1 MTAMWSMMCD
11 VMPTISEDTMP
22 QRQYQGDEANFEHIM
37 MTILD
42 ERDKQVDQIRLLQEK
57 LQESTNK
64 LNEAEKEKESLV
76 KQLNANLPQEF
87 SSLTRELNQAREQ
100 LDEKNE
106 EIAELKAER
115 NNTRLLLEHLECL
128 VSRHE
133 RSLRMTV
140 VKRQAQSPSGVSS
153 EHEVLKALKSLF
165 EHHKAL
171 DEKIRKKLEVSVERI
186 NQLEEELAKAHEEI
200 AHLRSEKV
208 RSSDKNSDTI
218 SNGPLPEE
226 NLKPGKIVV
235 DESELTEIKSLLE
248 KQSSELLSSRSRI
261 TELNNKLKDAEE
273 ALKSSE
279 QQQFIYKEES
289 LKLRDTLNENDAQRE
304 DQEERIA
311 TLELR
316 FLDAQRD
323 STTLHKKLE
332 QELVNKEAQLKLAE
346 EKINALTE
354 KLELTEQKISQ
365 LEFNRKQDAMIN
377 EAKEADQGEENS
389 DAQLTLEEKISR
401 LEGQL
406 EERNN
411 ELARARQRDKMNEE
425 YNQKLSATVDKLLAE
440 SNERLQHHLKE
451 RIAALEEK
459 SNLQQELERTRRL
472 LNDTQSEKEK
482 VLQDLVKIR
491 AEMETMRQDVSN
503 YRAESLQAAVSA
515 AISQNKPRSENFS
528 GREWSR
534 IDSRVPTTDIGHPYD
549 TSDTEASQ
557 DDDRDSTSILGT
569 DENMLLSPSA
579 DAQALAIMLQE
590 QLNVINNEIR
600 LIQEEKENTEQR
612 AEELG
617 SQLSSLDSSIS
628 LLNQSH
634 LLGISPPHSGRSTP
648 KSSRISSSL
657 DYLSPF
663 HQQEAAAHFANSSP
677 SISMSTRLQNE
688 TKSEHKNLNPYG
700 ANVPPD
706 LLPRLNPSHINA
718 NIDEYHQFPAN
729 QPCSTILPMESIDR
743 RLEAINHYGSPHPP
757 SPMSQYPYYVSSP
770 ISFQHKKKGLK
781 SSLVS
786 RLFSLKRDKF
796 KYQQGLYMEN
806 YPVESSEYLSVMDT
820 YNPRNLASPCEMVNS
835 PSILAKDLDRRT
847 KKKHELLA
855 EALKA
860 ATPFAL
866 WNGPTIV
873 AWLEL
878 YVGMPPWYVAA
889 CRANVKSGAIMSA
902 LSDTEIQREIGISN
916 PLHRLK
922 LRLAIQEMVALTS
935 SSAPKSINTSLALG
949 EMNHEWI
956 GNEWLLS
963 LGLPQYRSTF
973 MECLV
978 DARMLEHL
986 TKKDLRVHLKMVD
999 SFHRSSLEYGIA
1011 CLKRISYDKKSL
1023 EDRRANSENSNTDVM
1038 VWSNERVIK
1047 WVNSIDLKEYSSN
1060 LVGSGV
1066 HGAIIA
1072 LYDAFDAA
1080 QMAIFLQIPQQNAQA
1095 RRILEQEF
1103 YELLARGTERHIN
1116 RVMDETSSNTSE
1128 RSRDRL
1134 V

>member
-1 MTAMWSMMCD
+1 MCD
-11 VMPTISEDTMP
+11 VMPTISEDSLP

-57 LQESTNK
+57 LQEITNK
-64 LNEAEKEKESLV
+64 LNDSEKEKESLV

-87 SSLTRELNQAREQ
+87 ASLTKELNQAREQ
-100 LDEKNE
+100 LEEKNE
-106 EIAELKAER
+106 EISELKAER

-171 DEKIRKKLEVSVERI
+171 DEKIRKKLEASVERI
-186 NQLEEELAKAHEEI
+186 NQLEEELAKSHEEV

-208 RSSDKNSDTI
+208 RPSDKNTDST

-226 NLKPGKIVV
+226 TLKPGKVVV

-261 TELNNKLKDAEE
+261 SELNNKLKDMED
-273 ALKSSE
+273 ALKNSE
-279 QQQFIYKEES
+279 QQQFLYKEES
-289 LKLRDTLNENDAQRE
+289 LKLRETLNENDAQRE

-311 TLELR
+311 TLEKR
-316 FLDAQRD
+316 FLAAQRD
-323 STTLHKKLE
+323 STTLHDLNKKLE

-346 EKINALTE
+346 EKINALNE
-354 KLELTEQKISQ
+354 RLELAEQKVSQ
-365 LEFNRKQDAMIN
+365 LEFERKQEAMIN
-377 EAKEADQGEENS
+377 EAKETDRSEENS
-389 DAQLTLEEKISR
+389 DGQLTLEEKISR
-401 LEGQL
+401 LEGQI
-406 EERNN
+406 EERNS
-411 ELARARQRDKMNEE
+411 ELARARQREKMNEE
-425 YNQKLSATVDKLLAE
+425 YNQKLSGTVDKLLAE

-472 LNDTQSEKEK
+472 LNETQSEKEK

-491 AEMETMRQDVSN
+491 AEMETMRQDVQN

-515 AISQNKPRSENFS
+515 AISQNKNRTENYS
-528 GREWSR
+528 DREWSGIHR
-534 IDSRVPTTDIGHPYD
+534 IPNADMVHQYEI
-549 TSDTEASQ
+549 SDTEASQ
-557 DDDRDSTSILGT
+557 DDDRDSTSIMGT
-569 DENMLLSPSA
+569 EENMLLSPSA

-628 LLNQSH
+628 LLSREQSH
-634 LLGISPPHSGRSTP
+634 ILGISPPHSGRSTP

-663 HQQEAAAHFANSSP
+663 HQQDMAAHFTNSTP
-677 SISMSTRLQNE
+677 SIPMSGRLHNDVKPE
-688 TKSEHKNLNPYG
+688 LKNLHPYG

-706 LLPRLNPSHINA
+706 LLPRLNPSHVNA
-718 NIDEYHQFPAN
+718 NIDEYHQFPVN
-729 QPCSTILPMESIDR
+729 QPCSTTLSMESIDR
-743 RLEAINHYGSPHPP
+743 RLEAMNHYGSPHPQ
-757 SPMSQYPYYVSSP
+757 SPMSPYPYYVPSP
-770 ISFQHKKKGLK
+770 ISHQHKKKGLK

-786 RLFSLKRDKF
+786 RLFSSKRDKL
-796 KYQQGLYMEN
+796 KYQQGFYMEN
-806 YPVESSEYLSVMDT
+806 YPVESSEYLSVIDA
-820 YNPRNLASPCEMVNS
+820 YNPRNLASPSEMVNS
-835 PSILAKDLDRRT
+835 PSMIAKDFDRRT

-860 ATPFAL
+860 LTPFAL

-878 YVGMPPWYVAA
+878 YVGMPAWYVAA

-956 GNEWLLS
+956 GNEWLPS

-986 TKKDLRVHLKMVD
+986 AKKDLRVHLKMVD
-999 SFHRSSLEYGIA
+999 SFHRSSLEYGIT
-1011 CLKRISYDKKSL
+1011 CLKRLNYDKKAL
-1023 EDRRANSENSNTDVM
+1023 EERRSNSENSNTDVM

-1047 WVNSIDLKEYSSN
+1047 WVNSIELKEYSSN

-1072 LYDAFDAA
+1072 LNESFDAA
-1080 QMAIFLQIPQQNAQA
+1080 QMALCLQIPPQNAQA
-1095 RRILEQEF
+1095 RRILEHEF
-1103 YELLARGTERHIN
+1103 YELCARGTERRVN
-1116 RVMDETSSNTSE
+1116 RAMEDTSSNTSD